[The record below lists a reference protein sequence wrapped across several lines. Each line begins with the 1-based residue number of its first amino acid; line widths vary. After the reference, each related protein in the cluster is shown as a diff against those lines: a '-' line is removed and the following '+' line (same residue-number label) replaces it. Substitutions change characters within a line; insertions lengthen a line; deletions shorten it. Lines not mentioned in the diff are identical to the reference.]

1 MFWVALST
9 LLMVMTGQ
17 GDDTFVFREFLENM
31 RDGIEQHV
39 TDPARRA
46 RAIGLVDD
54 TSAKF
59 RAHREKVN
67 QIGICVEKADR
78 RYQVT
83 AAEYEKCLE
92 GAGELWDRAAEA
104 LIVAERGLD
113 QDITEN
119 ERRAIQAEAQ
129 VEIP

>member
-31 RDGIEQHV
+31 KDGIEQHV

-46 RAIGLVDD
+46 RAIGVVDD
-54 TSAKF
+54 TAAKF

-67 QIGICVEKADR
+67 KIGACVESADR

-92 GAGELWDRAAEA
+92 GADQLWDHAAEA
-104 LIVAERGLD
+104 LIVAEKNLD
-113 QDITEN
+113 QNIN
-119 ERRAIQAEAQ
+119 ESELRAIQADAP
-129 VEIP
+129 VEVP

>member
-46 RAIGLVDD
+46 RAIGVVDD

-67 QIGICVEKADR
+67 AIGICVEGLDR

-83 AAEYEKCLE
+83 AAEYEKCLA
-92 GAGELWDRAAEA
+92 GTGELWDRAAEA

-113 QDITEN
+113 QNITDN

-129 VEIP
+129 VEVP